1 MAHVSGDIE
10 LPLDP
15 EATWA
20 AATDWEGQHHW
31 VLGSRVRPLR
41 NDGRE
46 VGGTVE
52 ALTGYGP
59 LTIVDPMEI
68 TEWDPPRR
76 VTLRH
81 TGPLVKGT
89 ATYAVTAVG
98 EHRSRLTWS
107 EELVAPLPWLR
118 GPYALGVPLFGLLI
132 RFSLHRFARWA
143 PTRA

>member
-1 MAHVSGDIE
+1 MAQVSGDIVVH
-10 LPLDP
+10 LDA

-20 AATDWEGQHHW
+20 AATDWEGQRHW

-46 VGGTVE
+46 VGGTVV

-59 LTIVDPMEI
+59 LTITDPMEI
-68 TEWDPPRR
+68 TVWDPPRS

-81 TGPLVKGT
+81 TGKLVTGT
-89 ATYAVTAVG
+89 ATYTVSAIG
-98 EHRSRLTWS
+98 EHRSRVTWS
-107 EELVAPLPWLR
+107 EDLTAPLPALR

-132 RFSLHRFARWA
+132 RSSLRRFARWA
-143 PTRA
+143 PTQA